1 MLTKTFLKRCG
12 MVGLLAFGILW
23 TQMPVKAQEKSVRE
37 QLVEAKAAIA
47 DQVWI
52 IEQMKD
58 NFFKVT
64 GQLETEIKKLRAI
77 NIEQA
82 RKIEEITNVYSRKI
96 QKLGGELDRLKAA
109 YANLEAVNVEQAQT
123 IKQITDNFFKVT
135 GEFNSKLDSLA
146 AANASLEAANAE
158 QAQTIKQITDNFFKI
173 TGELNSKLD
182 SLAAANAALEATN
195 TEQAQTIKEIT
206 DNFFEVTGKLNEE
219 VNSLKV
225 TRDKQ
230 AATIRKLKGQRVLL
244 GLGFLIAT
252 AVLISGCD

>member
-52 IEQMKD
+52 IEQMKN

-64 GQLETEIKKLRAI
+64 GQLEAEIKKLRAI

-82 RKIEEITNVYSRKI
+82 RKIKEVTNVYSGKI

-109 YANLEAVNVEQAQT
+109 YTNLEATNAEQAQT

-135 GEFNSKLDSLA
+135 GELNSKLDSLEA
-146 AANASLEAANAE
+146 ANASLEAANASLEAANAE
-158 QAQTIKQITDNFFKI
+158 QAQTIKQITDNFFK
-173 TGELNSKLD
+173 
-182 SLAAANAALEATN
+182 
-195 TEQAQTIKEIT
+195 
-206 DNFFEVTGKLNEE
+206 VTGKLNEE

-230 AATIRKLKGQRVLL
+230 AATIKKLKGQRVLL

-252 AVLISGCD
+252 AVVISCD

>member
-1 MLTKTFLKRCG
+1 

-82 RKIEEITNVYSRKI
+82 RKIEEITNVYSKKI

-146 AANASLEAANAE
+146 AANAALEAANAE

-206 DNFFEVTGKLNEE
+206 DNFFKVTGELNEE

-252 AVLISGCD
+252 AVLISCD

>member
-146 AANASLEAANAE
+146 AANASLEAANVE

-182 SLAAANAALEATN
+182 SLEAANAALEATN

-206 DNFFEVTGKLNEE
+206 DNFFKVTGKLNEE

-252 AVLISGCD
+252 AVLISCD

>member
-182 SLAAANAALEATN
+182 SLEAANAALEATN
-195 TEQAQTIKEIT
+195 TEQAQTIKQIT
-206 DNFFEVTGKLNEE
+206 DNFFKVTGELNEE

-230 AATIRKLKGQRVLL
+230 ATTIRKLKGQRVLL

-252 AVLISGCD
+252 AVLISCD

>member
-47 DQVWI
+47 DQVWV

-82 RKIEEITNVYSRKI
+82 RKIEEATNVYSRKI
-96 QKLGGELDRLKAA
+96 QELRGELDRLKAA
-109 YANLEAVNVEQAQT
+109 YTDLEAVNVEQAQT

-146 AANASLEAANAE
+146 AANASLEAANVE

-182 SLAAANAALEATN
+182 SLEAANASLEAAN
-195 TEQAQTIKEIT
+195 VEQAQTIKQIT
-206 DNFFEVTGKLNEE
+206 DNFFKVTGELNEE

-230 AATIRKLKGQRVLL
+230 AATIKKLKGQRVLL

>member
-109 YANLEAVNVEQAQT
+109 HANLKAVNVEQAQT

-182 SLAAANAALEATN
+182 SLEAANASLEATN
-195 TEQAQTIKEIT
+195 TEQAQAIKEIT

-230 AATIRKLKGQRVLL
+230 AATIKKLKGQRMLL

-252 AVLISGCD
+252 AVLISCD

>member
-52 IEQMKD
+52 IEQMKN

-64 GQLETEIKKLRAI
+64 GQLEAEIKKLRAI

-82 RKIEEITNVYSRKI
+82 RKIKEVTNVYSGKI

-109 YANLEAVNVEQAQT
+109 YTNLEATNAEQAQT

-135 GEFNSKLDSLA
+135 GELNSKLDSLE
-146 AANASLEAANAE
+146 AANASLEAANASLEATNAE
-158 QAQTIKQITDNFFKI
+158 QAQTIKQITDNFFK
-173 TGELNSKLD
+173 
-182 SLAAANAALEATN
+182 
-195 TEQAQTIKEIT
+195 
-206 DNFFEVTGKLNEE
+206 VTGKLNEE

-230 AATIRKLKGQRVLL
+230 AATIKKLKGQRVLL

-252 AVLISGCD
+252 AVVISCD

>member
-109 YANLEAVNVEQAQT
+109 YTNLEAANVEQAQT

-135 GEFNSKLDSLA
+135 GELNSKLGSLE
-146 AANASLEAANAE
+146 AANASLEATNTE
-158 QAQTIKQITDNFFKI
+158 QAQTIKQITDNFFK
-173 TGELNSKLD
+173 
-182 SLAAANAALEATN
+182 
-195 TEQAQTIKEIT
+195 
-206 DNFFEVTGKLNEE
+206 VTGKLNEE

-252 AVLISGCD
+252 AVLISCD

>member
-96 QKLGGELDRLKAA
+96 QKLGGELDRLKA
-109 YANLEAVNVEQAQT
+109 VNW
-123 IKQITDNFFKVT
+123 IHSRLPMLHSRPPIPSRLKPSRRSPII
-135 GEFNSKLDSLA
+135 SL
-146 AANASLEAANAE
+146 
-158 QAQTIKQITDNFFKI
+158 
-173 TGELNSKLD
+173 
-182 SLAAANAALEATN
+182 
-195 TEQAQTIKEIT
+195 
-206 DNFFEVTGKLNEE
+206 
-219 VNSLKV
+219 
-225 TRDKQ
+225 R
-230 AATIRKLKGQRVLL
+230 
-244 GLGFLIAT
+244 
-252 AVLISGCD
+252 

>member
-82 RKIEEITNVYSRKI
+82 RK
-96 QKLGGELDRLKAA
+96 LGSELDRLKAA
-109 YANLEAVNVEQAQT
+109 YTNLEVTNAEQAQT

-135 GEFNSKLDSLA
+135 GELNSKLD
-146 AANASLEAANAE
+146 SLEAANAE
-158 QAQTIKQITDNFFKI
+158 QAQTIKQITDNFFK
-173 TGELNSKLD
+173 
-182 SLAAANAALEATN
+182 
-195 TEQAQTIKEIT
+195 
-206 DNFFEVTGKLNEE
+206 VTGKLNEE

-230 AATIRKLKGQRVLL
+230 AATIKKLKGQRVLL

-252 AVLISGCD
+252 AVVISCD

>member
-1 MLTKTFLKRCG
+1 MLTKSFLKRCG

-47 DQVWI
+47 DQVWV
-52 IEQMKD
+52 IEQMTN

-64 GQLETEIKKLRAI
+64 GQLEAEIKKLRAI
-77 NIEQA
+77 NIERA
-82 RKIEEITNVYSRKI
+82 RKIEEVTNVYSGKI

-109 YANLEAVNVEQAQT
+109 YTNLEATNAEQAQT

-135 GEFNSKLDSLA
+135 GELNSKLDSLET
-146 AANASLEAANAE
+146 ANASLEATNAE
-158 QAQTIKQITDNFFKI
+158 QAQTIKQITDNFFKV

-182 SLAAANAALEATN
+182 SLETANASLEATN
-195 TEQAQTIKEIT
+195 TEQAQTIKQIT
-206 DNFFEVTGKLNEE
+206 DNFFKVTGKLNEE

-230 AATIRKLKGQRVLL
+230 AATIKKLKGQRVLL

-252 AVLISGCD
+252 AVLVSCD

>member
-182 SLAAANAALEATN
+182 SLEAANAALEATN

-206 DNFFEVTGKLNEE
+206 DNFFKVTGELNEE

-252 AVLISGCD
+252 AVLISCD

>member
-1 MLTKTFLKRCG
+1 LKRCG

-135 GEFNSKLDSLA
+135 GELNSKLDSLA
-146 AANASLEAANAE
+146 AATASLEAANAE
-158 QAQTIKQITDNFFKI
+158 LDPPIKQLAHTFFKI

-182 SLAAANAALEATN
+182 SLEAANAALEAANAALEATN

-206 DNFFEVTGKLNEE
+206 DNFFKVTGELNEE

-252 AVLISGCD
+252 AVLISCD

>member
-12 MVGLLAFGILW
+12 MVGLLVFGILW
-23 TQMPVKAQEKSVRE
+23 TQMPVKAQEKSLRE
-37 QLVEAKAAIA
+37 QLAEAKAAIT

-82 RKIEEITNVYSRKI
+82 RKIEEITNVYSKKI

-146 AANASLEAANAE
+146 AANAALEAANAE

-206 DNFFEVTGKLNEE
+206 DNFFKVTGKLNEE

-225 TRDKQ
+225 TRDNQ
-230 AATIRKLKGQRVLL
+230 AATIKKLKGQRVLL

-252 AVLISGCD
+252 AVLVSCN

>member
-109 YANLEAVNVEQAQT
+109 HANLEAVNVEQAQT

-182 SLAAANAALEATN
+182 SLEAANASLEATN
-195 TEQAQTIKEIT
+195 TEQAQAIKEIT

-230 AATIRKLKGQRVLL
+230 AATIKKLKGQRMLL

-252 AVLISGCD
+252 AVLISCD

>member
-109 YANLEAVNVEQAQT
+109 YADLEAVNVEQAQT

-182 SLAAANAALEATN
+182 SLEAANAALEATN

-206 DNFFEVTGKLNEE
+206 DNFFKVTGELNEE

-252 AVLISGCD
+252 AVLISCD